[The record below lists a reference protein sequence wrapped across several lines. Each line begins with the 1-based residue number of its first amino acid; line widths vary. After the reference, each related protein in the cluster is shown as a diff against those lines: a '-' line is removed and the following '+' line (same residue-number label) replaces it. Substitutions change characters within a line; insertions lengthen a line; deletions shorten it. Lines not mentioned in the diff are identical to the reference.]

1 MTDNQGWWYCGK
13 YINSEDSELIPSDAV
28 GFVYMIRQF
37 PDEVCI
43 KLIERGIHMELPGTI
58 KIYIGKK
65 SLTST
70 RKSKIG
76 VRAQAKQKAETGDGR
91 VKKVQRITKSS
102 GWLSYNSSCKPLIE
116 NMKEHPE
123 LYRKEILQWCWSKKN
138 LSYTEEL
145 WQYKYRVLE
154 IDSWNDNIGGTYYK
168 HDASK
173 QKWEAHKEKMKTT
186 PRVRK
191 PKVKKEIPY

>member
-1 MTDNQGWWYCGK
+1 MTDNQGWWYNGK
-13 YINSEDSELIPSDAV
+13 YIDSEDSELIPIDAI
-28 GFVYMIRQF
+28 GFVYI
-37 PDEVCI
+37 
-43 KLIERGIHMELPGTI
+43 IEKYEYPYPTVAEELERLMMWKPV

-65 SLTST
+65 SMTST

-102 GWLSYNSSCKPLIE
+102 GWLGYNSSCKPLIE
-116 NMKEHPE
+116 DMKEHPE
-123 LYRKEILQWCWSKKN
+123 LYRKEIIQWCWSKKN
-138 LSYTEEL
+138 LSYSEEY

-154 IDSWNDNIGGTYYK
+154 IDSWNDNIGGRYYK
-168 HDASK
+168 HDANK
-173 QKWEAHKEKMKTT
+173 QKWEAHKEKMKNT